1 MILYVFKLCIN
12 KQYHT
17 VHILSQLDFKLK
29 IIFLGLTHVHTSSSS
44 SFLFTMNIVFNYIN
58 MLQLIYS
65 CVDGYLGSTGF
76 SLFWNS
82 AATSIL
88 IHLSLYKSL
97 SQLYSK
103 QWKCWVVGHMHLHVN
118 IVPIC
123 SSNRLYQFTLPTSN
137 GLLFD
142 PHPHQQLVLSDILFF
157 ILFFF

>member
-1 MILYVFKLCIN
+1 
-12 KQYHT
+12 
-17 VHILSQLDFKLK
+17 
-29 IIFLGLTHVHTSSSS
+29 
-44 SFLFTMNIVFNYIN
+44 MNVVFNYIN

-65 CVDGYLGSTGF
+65 CVDGYLGSTDF
-76 SLFWNS
+76 SLFWNN

-88 IHLSLYKSL
+88 VHLSLYKSL

-142 PHPHQQLVLSDILFF
+142 RSGPQATSALGGAKSQKLRVRVPASPPHKGVLEQVMKTSRTQVLH
-157 ILFFF
+157 LSKWE